1 MIDPWSWIIRI
12 WYKGVKLDLL
22 KCVLFEKSPKNLN
35 FLTFFSGGK
44 FKLQKNERTY
54 KIFDD
59 FSNKMHFNL
68 CEKPFSISTPVIK
81 RQA

>member
-1 MIDPWSWIIRI
+1 M
-12 WYKGVKLDLL
+12 KGVLYNNLFALLNSFNVIL

-59 FSNKMHFNL
+59 FSNKMHFSKTMLENV
-68 CEKPFSISTPVIK
+68 KY
-81 RQA
+81 